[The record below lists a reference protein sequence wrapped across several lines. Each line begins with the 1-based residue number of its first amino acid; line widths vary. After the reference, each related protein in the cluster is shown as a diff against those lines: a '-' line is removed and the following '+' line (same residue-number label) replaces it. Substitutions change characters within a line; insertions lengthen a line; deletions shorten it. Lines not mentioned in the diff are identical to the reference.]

1 MKEKKERTPRQL
13 KLEGA
18 ATFGLYLLNV
28 MLIASIIACVICG
41 THSTVARLF
50 VTETLA
56 LGVIGTALA
65 LAEQRKIEQEEED
78 EI

>member
-1 MKEKKERTPRQL
+1 
-13 KLEGA
+13 
-18 ATFGLYLLNV
+18 
-28 MLIASIIACVICG
+28 MLVASIVACVVCG
-41 THSTVARLF
+41 THSTAARLF

-56 LGVIGTALA
+56 LGVIGTSLA